1 MGCQGIAFARSTNGG
16 ASFGSPITLPGS
28 GSSTNTSWDPTVA
41 VAPDGTVYAAFI
53 LSKGGQYYPV
63 VDASF
68 NQGSSFPQV
77 TSLLPPDAKNFGD
90 RPFLAVGPDGA
101 VYVTWDYGPDRNS
114 IVYACSHV
122 GSCAF
127 TSGDLNIVVQKSTNR
142 GKTFGKMVPISPG
155 FPWSGADA
163 APIVV
168 EPNGTLDVLYQDFPT
183 NPTTHALS
191 PGVNYFT
198 SSSDGGTTWSTPV
211 TVGKGVG
218 TMATSEW
225 WIEPDIGID
234 AAGNLYATWDTQDT
248 SGGVATDTG
257 WLSYSTS
264 HGATWSTPVQ
274 GPPDTLNVPHIMQ
287 VTGGAAGSAYVG
299 WLSDSDTS
307 GYALY
312 LRPFSITSGW
322 LTTPEQV
329 SPQFGT
335 ASVWPGDT
343 FGLSTVNPTTIMTSW
358 GSATPATG
366 KKSNIYAAQVAIQNP

>member
-90 RPFLAVGPDGA
+90 RPFLAVGLDGA

-168 EPNGTLDVLYQDFPT
+168 GPTGTLDVLYQDFPT

-191 PGVNYFT
+191 PGINYFT
-198 SSSDGGTTWSTPV
+198 SSSDGGATWSAPV
-211 TVGKGVG
+211 PVGAGAG

-234 AAGNLYATWDTQDT
+234 AGGNLYATWDTQDT

-257 WLSYSTS
+257 WLSYSTNG
-264 HGATWSTPVQ
+264 GAKWSAPVQ
-274 GPPDTLNVPHIMQ
+274 GPPDTLNVPHITQ

-299 WLSDSDTS
+299 WLSDNDSR

-322 LTTPEQV
+322 LTTPQQI

-335 ASVWPGDT
+335 ATIWPGDT
-343 FGLSTVNPTTIMTSW
+343 FGLTTINPTTIMTSW
-358 GSATPATG
+358 GSALPTTG
-366 KKSNIYAAQVAIQNP
+366 KKSNIYAAQVTIQNP